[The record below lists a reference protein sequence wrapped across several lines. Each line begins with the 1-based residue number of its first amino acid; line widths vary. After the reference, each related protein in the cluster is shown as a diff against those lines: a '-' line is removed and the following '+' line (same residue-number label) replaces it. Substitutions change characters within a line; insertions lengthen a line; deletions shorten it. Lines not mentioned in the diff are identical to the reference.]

1 MIHTRL
7 SVSTKYRDP
16 CAIIVSGIII
26 KKNKS
31 YIKHSFYFFY
41 NIAYIIVLQYSSLA
55 QLVERVTVNHGVTGP
70 SPVGGATKI
79 KSKDRYILYR

>member
-7 SVSTKYRDP
+7 FVSTQYRDP
-16 CAIIVSGIII
+16 CAIIVSGIIKRKI
-26 KKNKS
+26 KAILN
-31 YIKHSFYFFY
+31 IAFIFY
-41 NIAYIIVLQYSSLA
+41 NRAYIIVLQYSSLA

-79 KSKDRYILYR
+79 KSKDRYILYT